1 MIEYPCDYADMY
13 IGVISGFPLLRGSH
27 VDILEST
34 AS

>member
-1 MIEYPCDYADMY
+1 MIDCPCDYVDMY

-27 VDILEST
+27 VDILESI